1 MLMLVEGLDKD
12 FYSPRVY
19 VAAETD
25 KMSAKRA
32 LSREQTWAGSQVRN
46 RSSSAQIQV
55 ALISL
60 LRALVTGLA
69 AVQVQSLF
77 SRHHSEAAVMLRSTS
92 ARYIDIYGVCC
103 YCNWCLVPWR
113 MDVEGKHSPCT
124 HPCPSLDYVAFPGCI
139 CPAQH

>member
-1 MLMLVEGLDKD
+1 MLVEGLDKD

-55 ALISL
+55 ALDTDQLTKGSGDWACCSTSSIIVLTSPQ
-60 LRALVTGLA
+60 RGCCDA
-69 AVQVQSLF
+69 AVNKCKVH
-77 SRHHSEAAVMLRSTS
+77 RH
-92 ARYIDIYGVCC
+92 I
-103 YCNWCLVPWR
+103 WR
-113 MDVEGKHSPCT
+113 M
-124 HPCPSLDYVAFPGCI
+124 LLL
-139 CPAQH
+139 